1 MTKPCLA
8 PDPNPSRPSFA
19 LPEHATD
26 CHMHLFGTAPRFP
39 YVRDRDYTPAEA
51 SAASA
56 RALYDRLGIKRFVAI
71 QPSVYGL
78 DNRCQLEFAAQVG
91 LPFRAIVVLPP
102 DVSDQ
107 EMTRLHDQGVRGL
120 RYILAHPG
128 GLDTATL
135 ERSADRARAFGWHLE
150 FLLKPEQLIELE
162 PRLTKLSCPVSCDH
176 IAFIKP
182 DLGLA
187 QPAFEALKRLIETG
201 HGWVKFSGAYRISGK
216 AEHYEAVLPLARD
229 LAQNYPDRIVWGSD
243 WPHVGQMTT
252 MPATTPLLD
261 LLETWVPDEV
271 QRRRILVDNASALYG
286 FDA

>member
-8 PDPNPSRPSFA
+8 PDPNPSRPSFV
-19 LPEHATD
+19 LPDGATD

-39 YVRDRDYTPAEA
+39 YVGDRDYTPAEA
-51 SAASA
+51 SAAAA
-56 RALYDRLGIKRFVAI
+56 RALYDKLGIKRFVAI
-71 QPSVYGL
+71 QPSVYGA
-78 DNRCQLEFAAQVG
+78 DNRCQLEFAAEVG
-91 LPFRAIVVLPP
+91 LPFRSIAVLPP

-128 GLDTATL
+128 GLDTANL

-150 FLLKPEQLIELE
+150 FLLKPEQLIELA

-187 QPAFEALKRLIETG
+187 QPAFEALKRLLGSG

-216 AEHYEAVLPLARD
+216 ADQYDAVLPFARELAAR
-229 LAQNYPDRIVWGSD
+229 YPDRIVWGSD

-252 MPATTPLLD
+252 MPATTPLLN
-261 LLETWVPDEV
+261 LLEIWVPDAQ
-271 QRRRILVDNASALYG
+271 QRQRILVDNAAALYG
-286 FDA
+286 FGA